1 MLQRSAPIPEAC
13 IEDTNMANRSVV
25 KKDDKRQWLLKKVK
39 KVLRNRW
46 FFRVVMVVWRIYDH
60 FDR

>member
-1 MLQRSAPIPEAC
+1 
-13 IEDTNMANRSVV
+13 MANRSVV